1 MPWFLWLQLAQAAQA
16 EQDRQRG
23 LAQEAA
29 DRQAAAN
36 AAAADAAAAE
46 AERRRQLS
54 VESQQSKQIEEAKN
68 AQEKAYMR
76 LRESM
81 AEKDA
86 AANTLQSA
94 LEQCRKDLEAEK
106 GKRTPWV
113 PVAVV
118 LGAVALMGFSK

>member
-16 EQDRQRG
+16 EQDRQRAI
-23 LAQEAA
+23 AQEAA

-36 AAAADAAAAE
+36 AEAAE
-46 AERRRQLS
+46 RSRQMS
-54 VESQQSKQIEEAKN
+54 VEASQQKQIEETKN
-68 AQEKAYMR
+68 AQEKAYAR
-76 LRESM
+76 LRETM

-118 LGAVALMGFSK
+118 LGGLALLGFAK